1 MNIEK
6 LKAEQISLA
15 ERIEIRNRISFD
27 EIEFVAGVDQ
37 AFGDFRGKETFVIS
51 AAVLMSFPELHVV
64 ESKSVTQEVDF
75 PYIPGFLMFR
85 EGKSAIRVLKELIVN
100 KRKVVVLVDGSGI
113 AHPRK
118 CGLASYIAIKTGL
131 PTIGITKHRLVGD
144 YEEPEKAG
152 EAKPL
157 FFEGEK
163 IGYVLKPCKRCN
175 PIFISPGS
183 YLTPELSLKI
193 VKACMKGFKLP
204 EPIRLADKLAKE
216 RKRNLR
222 TEKIEGSR

>member
-1 MNIEK
+1 MSIEK
-6 LKAEQISLA
+6 LKDEQISLA
-15 ERIEIRNRISFD
+15 KRIQIKNKMSFD
-27 EIEFVAGVDQ
+27 EVEFVVGVDQ
-37 AFGDFRGKETFVIS
+37 AFDDFKGKETRVIS

-64 ESKSVTQEVDF
+64 ESKSVIEKVDF

-85 EGKSAIRVLKELIVN
+85 EGKSAIRVLKEITVSE
-100 KRKVVVLVDGSGI
+100 RKAVVLVDGSGI
-113 AHPRK
+113 AHPRR

-131 PTIGITKHRLVGD
+131 PTIGITKHRLVGN
-144 YEEPEKAG
+144 YEEPKKMG

-163 IGYVLKPCKRCN
+163 VGYVLKPCKRCN

-183 YLTPELSLKI
+183 YITPELSLEI

-204 EPIRLADKLAKE
+204 EPIRFADKLARE
-216 RKRNLR
+216 RKKILR
-222 TEKIEGSR
+222 DLNG